1 MTRRGTRP
9 PLFRKRQ
16 FLSERAGSFMQE
28 IDSIGVVEVSGNV
41 LREIDLPDETSLGG

>member
-1 MTRRGTRP
+1 
-9 PLFRKRQ
+9 
-16 FLSERAGSFMQE
+16 MQE